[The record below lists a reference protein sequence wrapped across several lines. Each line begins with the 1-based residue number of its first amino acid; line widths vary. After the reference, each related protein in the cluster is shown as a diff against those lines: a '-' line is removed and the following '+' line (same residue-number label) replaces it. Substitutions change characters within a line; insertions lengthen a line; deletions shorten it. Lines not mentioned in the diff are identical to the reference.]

1 MPPVIEMTAS
11 GPFAMGP
18 AMAGS
23 SSRRPAP
30 RSNFVPAVPTESLSN
45 LGGNLSQLIPPSL
58 RRDVNSRTGTS
69 GNGVVK
75 TEDEEVYSDP
85 DDGVEIVDI
94 ENVRQMDWMAPES
107 LRKDR
112 QYTKKVKEE
121 LVGAIGADSCL
132 FSRQLLV

>member
-1 MPPVIEMTAS
+1 
-11 GPFAMGP
+11 MGP

-30 RSNFVPAVPTESLSN
+30 RSNFVPAVPTESISN
-45 LGGNLSQLIPPSL
+45 LDGNLSQMTPPSL
-58 RRDVNSRTGTS
+58 KKDVNSRAGTL

-85 DDGVEIVDI
+85 DDGVEIIDI

-112 QYTKKVKEE
+112 QYTKNVKEE
-121 LVGAIGADSCL
+121 PVDVIGANFCL
-132 FSRQLLV
+132 LFRLLFV